1 MTIISD
7 GVKATNGPMD
17 KAMANTLDLAA
28 YLDRLNWH
36 GPTERA
42 YATLY
47 QARALGRLSGSTFSL
62 VGLCDSLSLHGS

>member
-1 MTIISD
+1 
-7 GVKATNGPMD
+7 MD

-36 GPTERA
+36 GPTERT

-47 QARALGRLSGSTFSL
+47 QARALGRLSGSPFSF
-62 VGLCDSLSLHGS
+62 VGLCDPSHCTAVDRLPSAGMRK